1 MSILNKLFSNSMIYI
16 ISLLFNKGLS
26 FVLLPVLT
34 FYLSKEDYGVLGFVT
49 AMSTIA
55 SIYIGFFP
63 SVFLLSKYA
72 QYGKERI
79 SEYIHHIL
87 LLTISTFF
95 LVLLILFGLKDFI
108 LPEAI
113 VKKNLIIVVITCYA
127 LFTVFFNFLDT
138 LFQVEKNAIKFAILQ
153 TVQSVGALGLALI
166 LIIEF
171 SYGWKGK
178 YYAEL
183 AVLFFIFL
191 FTIYYIIKNK
201 YYKFNTN
208 FKKLK
213 EVTFFLFPITF
224 TVLGLYIMGTIDRIF
239 VADMIGLEAAGIY
252 NVAIIMA
259 VIINMVYDSI
269 IKAFNPILYES
280 YSDRSGQSKRKI
292 VKIIYAYSLICVV
305 VLAGYIFFLPYVFH
319 LMINDKFSDALVLI
333 PILALGFTFEGLRK
347 GLESQLVFNN
357 KVKSLAVVTLIAS
370 LTNIVLNYFLI
381 KIYGIQGAAYAT
393 AIAFFVLYILTF
405 ILFSKNNNLP
415 WLLKNKKESI

>member
-1 MSILNKLFSNSMIYI
+1 MLNKLFSNSMIYI

-26 FVLLPVLT
+26 FVLLPILT
-34 FYLSKEDYGVLGFVT
+34 FYLTKEDYGVLGFVT
-49 AMSTIA
+49 AMSTIT

-79 SEYIHHIL
+79 SEYTHHIL

-108 LPEAI
+108 LPADIEN
-113 VKKNLIIVVITCYA
+113 KTLLIVVISFYA

-153 TVQSVGALGLALI
+153 TFQSVSALGLGLL

-171 SYGWKGK
+171 SYGWEGK

-183 AVLFFIFL
+183 TILFFIFL

-208 FKKLK
+208 IKKLK
-213 EVTFFLFPITF
+213 EITVFLFPITF

-239 VADMIGLEAAGIY
+239 VADMLGLEAAGIY
-252 NVAIIMA
+252 NVALIMA
-259 VIINMVYDSI
+259 IIINMVYDSI
-269 IKAFNPILYES
+269 NKAFNPILYES

-292 VKIIYAYSLICVV
+292 VKIIYSYSITCIIVFV
-305 VLAGYIFFLPYVFH
+305 GYIFFLPYVFH
-319 LMINDKFSDALVLI
+319 LMINDKFDDALVLI

-357 KVKSLAVVTLIAS
+357 KVKSLAIATLIAS
-370 LTNIVLNYFLI
+370 LTNIILNYFLI
-381 KIYGIQGAAYAT
+381 KLYGINGAAYAT

-415 WLLKNKKESI
+415 WLLKRV

>member
-1 MSILNKLFSNSMIYI
+1 MLNKLFSNSMIYI

-26 FVLLPVLT
+26 FVLLPILT
-34 FYLSKEDYGVLGFVT
+34 FYLTKEDYGVLGFVT
-49 AMSTIA
+49 AMSTIV

-108 LPEAI
+108 LPADIENKTLLIVAI
-113 VKKNLIIVVITCYA
+113 SFYA

-138 LFQVEKNAIKFAILQ
+138 LFQVEKNAIKFAVLQ
-153 TVQSVGALGLALI
+153 TVQSTSALGLGLL

-171 SYGWKGK
+171 SYGWEGK

-183 AVLFFIFL
+183 SILFLIFL

-201 YYKFNTN
+201 YYKFNTDL
-208 FKKLK
+208 KKLK
-213 EVTFFLFPITF
+213 EIATFLFPITF

-239 VADMIGLEAAGIY
+239 IADMLGLEAAGIY

-280 YSDRSGQSKRKI
+280 YSDRSGKSKRKI
-292 VKIIYAYSLICVV
+292 VKIIYTYSIICIAVF
-305 VLAGYIFFLPYVFH
+305 AGYIFFLPYVFH
-319 LMINDKFSDALVLI
+319 LMINDKFTDAIELI

-357 KVKSLAVVTLIAS
+357 KVKSLAVITLIAS
-370 LTNIVLNYFLI
+370 LVNIVLNYFLI
-381 KIYGIQGAAYAT
+381 KIYGINGAAYST
-393 AIAFFVLYILTF
+393 AIAFFILYLLTF

-415 WLLKNKKESI
+415 WFTKSI